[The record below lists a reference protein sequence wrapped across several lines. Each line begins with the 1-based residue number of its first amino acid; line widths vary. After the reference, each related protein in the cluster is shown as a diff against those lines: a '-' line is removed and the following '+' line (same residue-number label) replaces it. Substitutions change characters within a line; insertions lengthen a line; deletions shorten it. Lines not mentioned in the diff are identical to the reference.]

1 MKIIYLLLLLAFTSL
16 PQCGFAYDCVITD
29 YGARPDMKTI
39 NTKAIQA
46 AIDDCSKKGGGKV
59 IVPKG
64 KFLTGAL
71 VLKQGVTLY
80 VEKKAIL
87 YGSKNPKDYVLQPSA
102 GKIITSQ
109 LIYAGSVNNIG
120 IAGQGII
127 DGQGSFFNDQEFNA
141 LGISRPLIIR
151 FDRCQNIQI
160 SDITLRNSGVWME
173 HYFSCENLHIKNI
186 KVYNHGNK
194 SNDGMDI
201 DCCKNVTISGVT
213 VDSDDDGICLK
224 STSLKSCENINVS
237 NCTISSHCNAMK
249 IGTET
254 LGGFKNITFSNCKVK
269 PSKNKKVVNGR
280 ANGISAISIESVDGA
295 AIENVLFTDITVK
308 GTEAPIFVRLGN
320 RGSTYGQKVTG
331 IRRGS
336 IKGITIQNV
345 NVKNAGS
352 TGCSITGIPGQKVEN
367 VHLSNITIRQDG
379 GMQKVAAPQDNK
391 EKAYPEATMWGTLPA
406 TGFFVKNAKNVTFN
420 NVQVFTRSKDGR
432 PSLYKVDVEE

>member
-1 MKIIYLLLLLAFTSL
+1 MKKISIVAVMALIVSRIAAADFL
-16 PQCGFAYDCVITD
+16 ITD
-29 YGARPDMKTI
+29 FGAKSGMDNL
-39 NTKAIQA
+39 NTVSIQKAIDECA
-46 AIDDCSKKGGGKV
+46 KKGGGRV

-71 VLKQGVTLY
+71 QLKSGVTLY
-80 VEKKAIL
+80 LEKKATL
-87 YGSKNPKDYVLQPSA
+87 YGSTNPKDYVLNKNS
-102 GKIITSQ
+102 GKIITAQ
-109 LIYAGSVNNIG
+109 LLFAAGAKNIG
-120 IAGQGII
+120 IAGPGII
-127 DGQGSFFNDQEFNA
+127 DGQGAAFNDKACNA
-141 LGISRPLIIR
+141 VGITRPMLIR
-151 FDRCQNIQI
+151 FDTCRDILI
-160 SDITLRNSGVWME
+160 SDVTLRNSGVWME
-173 HYFSCENLHIKNI
+173 HYFACENLTIKNVKI
-186 KVYNHGNK
+186 YNHCNNC
-194 SNDGMDI
+194 NDGMDI

-224 STSLKSCENINVS
+224 STALKSCENINVS

-254 LGGFKNITFSNCKVK
+254 LGGFKNITFSNCNVR
-269 PSKNKKVVNGR
+269 PSKNKNVVNGR

-295 AIENVLFTDITVK
+295 AVENVLFTNITVK

-336 IKGITIQNV
+336 IKGITIQNL

-367 VHLSNITIRQDG
+367 VHLSNITIKQDG
-379 GMQKVAAPQDNK
+379 GMQKVAAPVDNK

-406 TGFFVKNAKNVTFN
+406 TGFFVKNAKNVSFD
-420 NVQVFTRSKDGR
+420 NVRVFTRSKDGR